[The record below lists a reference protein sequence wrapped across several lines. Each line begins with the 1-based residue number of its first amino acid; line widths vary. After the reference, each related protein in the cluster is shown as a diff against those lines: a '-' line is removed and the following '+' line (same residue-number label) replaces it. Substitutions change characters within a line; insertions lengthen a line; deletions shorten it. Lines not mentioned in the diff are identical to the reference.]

1 MIQGWRRRFEQ
12 PGLPFVYVE
21 LCTEY
26 GAPGFWEAQRA
37 AAQELPSVGF
47 ATTTDIQRA
56 LHPPVGSRPTA
67 TQLHTI
73 WYLCYLRRFVGLLG
87 LTLQN
92 KFMTKKSGLR
102 NTCHGP
108 A

>member
-56 LHPPVGSRPTA
+56 LHPPVGSWP
-67 TQLHTI
+67 
-73 WYLCYLRRFVGLLG
+73 
-87 LTLQN
+87 
-92 KFMTKKSGLR
+92 
-102 NTCHGP
+102 
-108 A
+108 